1 MHILRREHSL
11 KPGRSLQTLESED
24 GTPPALVSS
33 VMHWLH
39 APGWLGRRV
48 LLAAGNLG
56 QMTLFLLSALRR
68 FFARPFRVFELLEHA
83 RFIGNRSL
91 SIVCLT
97 SAFTGMVLAL
107 QGYNALVRF
116 GSEGKVGSLVALS
129 LTREL
134 APVLAALMV
143 TARAGSAITATLGNM
158 RIADQIDA
166 IRAMAVDPIQY
177 LVSPRIVAAVAVIPL
192 LTAIFSL
199 VGIGSGYLLAVSM
212 LRLDG
217 GQFLSSV
224 RDSVEWSD
232 VSGGIQKSL
241 VFAVLVAWLA
251 AYYGFHARG
260 GAKGVGVATTEAV
273 VATSVVVLISDYVM
287 TALLF

>member
-1 MHILRREHSL
+1 MQLLR
-11 KPGRSLQTLESED
+11 
-24 GTPPALVSS
+24 
-33 VMHWLH
+33 
-39 APGWLGRRV
+39 APGWLGRHG
-48 LLAAGNLG
+48 LIAAGKLG

-68 FFARPFRVFELLEHA
+68 FFAKPFRAFELLEQA

-116 GSEGKVGSLVALS
+116 GSEAKVGSLVALS

-166 IRAMAVDPIQY
+166 LRAMAVDPIQY

-232 VSGGIQKSL
+232 VSGGIEKSL

-260 GAKGVGVATTEAV
+260 GAKGVGLATTQAV
-273 VATSVVVLISDYVM
+273 VATSVVVLVSDYVM

>member
-1 MHILRREHSL
+1 MQAA
-11 KPGRSLQTLESED
+11 G
-24 GTPPALVSS
+24 G
-33 VMHWLH
+33 
-39 APGWLGRRV
+39 LGR
-48 LLAAGNLG
+48 
-56 QMTLFLLSALRR
+56 MTLFLLSAVRR
-68 FFARPFRVFELLEHA
+68 FVAAPFRWAELLEHA

-91 SIVCLT
+91 SVVCLT

-107 QGYNALVRF
+107 QGYSALVRF
-116 GSEGKVGSLVALS
+116 GSEAMVGSLVSLS

-158 RIADQIDA
+158 RVGEQIDA
-166 IRAMAVDPIQY
+166 LRSMAVDPVQY
-177 LVSPRIVAAVAVIPL
+177 LVSPRIVAAIVVIPL

-199 VGIGSGYLLAVSM
+199 VGIAAAYVLSTSM

-217 GQFLSSV
+217 GQFWSSV

-232 VSGGIQKSL
+232 VAGGIWKSL
-241 VFAVLVAWLA
+241 VFAVFVAWIGS
-251 AYYGFHARG
+251 YYGFFATG
-260 GAKGVGVATTEAV
+260 GAKGVGLATTQSV
-273 VATSVVVLISDYVM
+273 VATAVVILVSDYVM

>member
-1 MHILRREHSL
+1 MN
-11 KPGRSLQTLESED
+11 
-24 GTPPALVSS
+24 LVA
-33 VMHWLH
+33 VPL
-39 APGWLGRRV
+39 GWLGHRA
-48 LLAAGNLG
+48 LHTMGSLG
-56 QMTLFLLSALRR
+56 QMTLFLLSASRR
-68 FFARPFRVFELLEHA
+68 FVSRPFRWAQLLEQV

-91 SIVCLT
+91 SIVVLT

-107 QGYNALVRF
+107 QGYSALVRF
-116 GSEGKVGSLVALS
+116 GSEAMVGSLVALS

-143 TARAGSAITATLGNM
+143 TARAGSAITATLGNL
-158 RIADQIDA
+158 RIGEQIDA
-166 IRAMAVDPIQY
+166 MRSLAVDPVQY
-177 LVSPRIVAAVAVIPL
+177 LVSPRLVAAVLVIPL

-199 VGIGSGYLLAVSM
+199 VGIGAAYLLSVSI

-232 VSGGIQKSL
+232 VSGGVWKSL
-241 VFAVLVAWLA
+241 TFAVFVAWIA
-251 AYYGFHARG
+251 SYYGFFASG
-260 GAKGVGVATTEAV
+260 GAKGVGAATTRAV
-273 VATSVVVLISDYVM
+273 VATAVVILISDYVM

>member
-1 MHILRREHSL
+1 
-11 KPGRSLQTLESED
+11 
-24 GTPPALVSS
+24 
-33 VMHWLH
+33 
-39 APGWLGRRV
+39 
-48 LLAAGNLG
+48 
-56 QMTLFLLSALRR
+56 MTLFLLSALRR
-68 FFARPFRVFELLEHA
+68 FFTRPFRGFELLEHA

-116 GSEGKVGSLVALS
+116 GSEAKVGSLVALS

-166 IRAMAVDPIQY
+166 VRAMAVDPIQY
-177 LVSPRIVAAVAVIPL
+177 LVSPRIIAALAVIPL

-199 VGIGSGYLLAVSM
+199 VGIGSGYLLSVSM

-232 VSGGIQKSL
+232 VSGGIEKSM

-251 AYYGFHARG
+251 AYYGFNAHG

-273 VATSVVVLISDYVM
+273 VATSVVVLVSDYVM

>member
-1 MHILRREHSL
+1 MTLAVSL
-11 KPGRSLQTLESED
+11 LG
-24 GTPPALVSS
+24 A
-33 VMHWLH
+33 
-39 APGWLGRRV
+39 LGRHALRV
-48 LLAAGNLG
+48 AARLG
-56 QMTLFLLSALRR
+56 RMTLFLASATRR
-68 FFARPFRVFELLEHA
+68 FASKPFRWMELLEHT

-91 SIVCLT
+91 GVVCLT
-97 SAFTGMVLAL
+97 AAFTGMVLAL
-107 QGYNALVRF
+107 QGYSALVRF
-116 GSEGKVGSLVALS
+116 GSEAMVGSLVSLS

-158 RIADQIDA
+158 RIGEQIDA
-166 IRAMAVDPIQY
+166 LRSMGVDPVQY
-177 LVSPRIVAAVAVIPL
+177 LVSPRLVAAIAVIPL

-199 VGIGSGYLLAVSM
+199 VGIGAAYLLSVAI

-232 VSGGIQKSL
+232 VSAGIWKSL
-241 VFAVLVAWLA
+241 VFAVFVAWIGS
-251 AYYGFHARG
+251 YYGFFTTG
-260 GAKGVGVATTEAV
+260 GAKGVGLATTQAV
-273 VATSVVVLISDYVM
+273 VATSVVILISDYVM

>member
-1 MHILRREHSL
+1 
-11 KPGRSLQTLESED
+11 
-24 GTPPALVSS
+24 
-33 VMHWLH
+33 
-39 APGWLGRRV
+39 
-48 LLAAGNLG
+48 
-56 QMTLFLLSALRR
+56 MTLFLLSAARR
-68 FFARPFRVFELLEHA
+68 FAASPFRWTELLEHA

-91 SIVCLT
+91 SVVCLT

-107 QGYNALVRF
+107 QGYSALVRF
-116 GSEGKVGSLVALS
+116 GSEAMVGSLVSLS
-129 LTREL
+129 LIREL

-158 RIADQIDA
+158 RAGEQIDA
-166 IRAMAVDPIQY
+166 LRSMAVDPVQY
-177 LVSPRIVAAVAVIPL
+177 LVSPRLVAAVAVIPL

-199 VGIGSGYLLAVSM
+199 VGIGAAYLLSITI

-232 VSGGIQKSL
+232 VSGGIWKSL
-241 VFAVLVAWLA
+241 VFAVFVAWIA
-251 AYYGFHARG
+251 SYYGFFATG
-260 GAKGVGVATTEAV
+260 GAKGVGLATTQSV
-273 VATSVVVLISDYVM
+273 VATAVVILISDYVM

>member
-1 MHILRREHSL
+1 MNLRAAIGTT
-11 KPGRSLQTLESED
+11 GRSVLRAAGE
-24 GTPPALVSS
+24 
-33 VMHWLH
+33 
-39 APGWLGRRV
+39 LGR
-48 LLAAGNLG
+48 
-56 QMTLFLLSALRR
+56 MWLFLLFALRR
-68 FFARPFRVFELLEHA
+68 FFTRPFRGFELLEQV

-91 SIVCLT
+91 SVVSLT

-116 GSEGKVGSLVALS
+116 GSEAMVGSLVALS

-158 RIADQIDA
+158 RVGEQIDA
-166 IRAMAVDPIQY
+166 LRAMAVEPVQY
-177 LVSPRIVAAVAVIPL
+177 LVSPRVVAAIVVLPL

-199 VGIGSGYLLAVSM
+199 VGIAAAYVLSTSM

-217 GQFLSSV
+217 GQFMSSV
-224 RDSVEWSD
+224 RASVEWSD
-232 VSGGIQKSL
+232 VSGGLGKSL
-241 VFAVLVAWLA
+241 VFAVLVAWIA
-251 AYYGFHARG
+251 SYYGFFARG
-260 GAKGVGVATTEAV
+260 GAKGVGLATTQAV
-273 VATSVVVLISDYVM
+273 VATSVVILVSDYVM

>member
-1 MHILRREHSL
+1 MN
-11 KPGRSLQTLESED
+11 
-24 GTPPALVSS
+24 LVA
-33 VMHWLH
+33 VPL
-39 APGWLGRRV
+39 GWLGHRA
-48 LLAAGNLG
+48 LHTMGSLG
-56 QMTLFLLSALRR
+56 QMTLFLLNASRR
-68 FFARPFRVFELLEHA
+68 FVSRPFRWAQLLEQV

-91 SIVCLT
+91 SIVVLT

-107 QGYNALVRF
+107 QGYSALVRF
-116 GSEGKVGSLVALS
+116 GSEAMVGSLVALS

-143 TARAGSAITATLGNM
+143 TARAGSAITATLGNL
-158 RIADQIDA
+158 RIGEQIDA
-166 IRAMAVDPIQY
+166 MRSLAVDPVQY
-177 LVSPRIVAAVAVIPL
+177 LVSPRLVAAVVVIPL

-199 VGIGSGYLLAVSM
+199 VGIGAAYLLSVSI

-232 VSGGIQKSL
+232 VSGGVWKSL
-241 VFAVLVAWLA
+241 AFAVFVAWIA
-251 AYYGFHARG
+251 SYYGFFASG
-260 GAKGVGVATTEAV
+260 GAKGVGAATTRAV
-273 VATSVVVLISDYVM
+273 VATAVVILISDYVM

>member
-1 MHILRREHSL
+1 M
-11 KPGRSLQTLESED
+11 TLAARFL
-24 GTPPALVSS
+24 GA
-33 VMHWLH
+33 
-39 APGWLGRRV
+39 LGRRV
-48 LLAAGNLG
+48 LRAAGSLG
-56 QMTLFLLSALRR
+56 RMTLFLLSATRR
-68 FFARPFRVFELLEHA
+68 FAASPFRWPELLEHA

-91 SIVCLT
+91 SVVCLT

-107 QGYNALVRF
+107 QGYSALVRF
-116 GSEGKVGSLVALS
+116 GSEAMVGSLVSLS

-158 RIADQIDA
+158 RVGEQIDA
-166 IRAMAVDPIQY
+166 LRSMAVDPVQY
-177 LVSPRIVAAVAVIPL
+177 LVSPRIVAAIAVIPL

-199 VGIGSGYLLAVSM
+199 VGIGAAYLLSISI

-232 VSGGIQKSL
+232 VSGGLWKSL
-241 VFAVLVAWLA
+241 VFAVFVAWIA
-251 AYYGFHARG
+251 SYYGFFATG
-260 GAKGVGVATTEAV
+260 GAKGVGLATTQSV
-273 VATSVVVLISDYVM
+273 VATAVVILISDYVM